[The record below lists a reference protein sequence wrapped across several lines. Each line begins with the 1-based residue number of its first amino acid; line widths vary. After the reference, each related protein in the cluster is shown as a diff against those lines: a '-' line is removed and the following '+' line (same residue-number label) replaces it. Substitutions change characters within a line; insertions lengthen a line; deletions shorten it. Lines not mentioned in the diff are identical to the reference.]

1 MSEDLETTLRRMT
14 ETKVNRRG
22 FLYAAGLTGAA
33 AAIAAC
39 RPGSSSVRGRLDRR
53 PAPLPPRATSRARP
67 RAPPRRTAS
76 RRPATSK
83 KSCSCTTGASTSRS
97 ANIEA
102 FKAKYGITK
111 FQYDIYDSNDV
122 LLAKLQGGATGYD
135 IASPTA
141 EYVPGMVE
149 QGFVQKLDK
158 SRLPNLANID
168 PKFKG
173 LWWDPNDEY
182 QIPKDFGTTG
192 VLYRTTMIPSVPKSW
207 KDFFELVK
215 GPASGKTVFVDS
227 MGDVFV
233 FPLKMLGFSAN
244 SVEKAELDQARTVL
258 LDVAPHLLALDS
270 NKYGEKMA
278 NGEAALV
285 AGVDRRPDPGHGGH
299 AGQGLRRPVR
309 GLDLLARHVGAAR
322 RRAASQRRVCLPRL
336 HPDPGDPGRGDQ
348 LQQLRHAERQGQAA
362 GRSRRS
368 WPTRRSSRPK
378 RRSRCSKGPRTP
390 RPTRSAP
397 TSGKSSSRSSAA
409 ERTARPD
416 RRPWR
421 HRPAG

>member
-1 MSEDLETTLRRMT
+1 MSEDLETTLRRMS

-39 RPGSSSVRGRLDRR
+39 TTGSSS
-53 PAPLPPRATSRARP
+53 S
-67 RAPPRRTAS
+67 S
-76 RRPATSK
+76 PATS
-83 KSCSCTTGASTSRS
+83 TGASAAPS
-97 ANIEA
+97 ASDIASAAPSAAADSFPPAGDIEKELFMYNWSEYISLDNIEA

-192 VLYRTTMIPSVPKSW
+192 VLYRTTMIPTVPKSW
-207 KDFFELVK
+207 KDFLELIK

-244 SVEKAELDQARTVL
+244 SVEKAELDQAREVL
-258 LDVAPHLLALDS
+258 LEVAPHLLALDS

-278 NGEAALV
+278 SGEAAMSLGWT
-285 AGVDRRPDPGHGGH
+285 GVLTQDMADTPDKGYVVPSEGSIFW
-299 AGQGLRRPVR
+299 
-309 GLDLLARHVGAAR
+309 LDTWVLLADAPHPNAAY
-322 RRAASQRRVCLPRL
+322 AFLDFIHTPEIQAEETNYNNYGTPNDKAKPLVDPKVLADPAVFPPEEVFALLEGSKDTSASTQRTDIWEEFKQKL
-336 HPDPGDPGRGDQ
+336 GG
-348 LQQLRHAERQGQAA
+348 
-362 GRSRRS
+362 
-368 WPTRRSSRPK
+368 
-378 RRSRCSKGPRTP
+378 
-390 RPTRSAP
+390 
-397 TSGKSSSRSSAA
+397 
-409 ERTARPD
+409 
-416 RRPWR
+416 
-421 HRPAG
+421 

>member
-39 RPGSSSVRGRLDRR
+39 GPGGGSSPSAAASSAASAA
-53 PAPLPPRATSRARP
+53 PAASDVPSAAASAAAADSFPPAGDIEKELFMYNWSEYISP
-67 RAPPRRTAS
+67 
-76 RRPATSK
+76 
-83 KSCSCTTGASTSRS
+83 

-102 FKAKYGITK
+102 YKAKYGITK
-111 FQYDIYDSNDV
+111 FQYDVYDSNDV

-207 KDFFELVK
+207 KDFYDLVK
-215 GPASGKTVFVDS
+215 GPASGKTVMVDS

-278 NGEAALV
+278 KGEAALSLGWT
-285 AGVDRRPDPGHGGH
+285 GVLTQDMADTPDKGYVVPSEGSIFW
-299 AGQGLRRPVR
+299 
-309 GLDLLARHVGAAR
+309 LDTWVLLADAPHPNAAY
-322 RRAASQRRVCLPRL
+322 AWLDFIHDPAIQAEETNYNNYGTPNDKAKPLVDPKVLADPAVFPPEETFALLEGSKDTSASTQRTDIWEEFKQKL
-336 HPDPGDPGRGDQ
+336 GG
-348 LQQLRHAERQGQAA
+348 
-362 GRSRRS
+362 
-368 WPTRRSSRPK
+368 
-378 RRSRCSKGPRTP
+378 
-390 RPTRSAP
+390 
-397 TSGKSSSRSSAA
+397 
-409 ERTARPD
+409 
-416 RRPWR
+416 
-421 HRPAG
+421 

>member
-1 MSEDLETTLRRMT
+1 MYNWSE
-14 ETKVNRRG
+14 
-22 FLYAAGLTGAA
+22 Y
-33 AAIAAC
+33 I
-39 RPGSSSVRGRLDRR
+39 SLD
-53 PAPLPPRATSRARP
+53 
-67 RAPPRRTAS
+67 
-76 RRPATSK
+76 
-83 KSCSCTTGASTSRS
+83 
-97 ANIEA
+97 NIEA
-102 FKAKYGITK
+102 YKAKYGITK

-192 VLYRTTMIPSVPKSW
+192 VLYRTTMIPTPPKSW
-207 KDFFELVK
+207 KDFVELIK

-244 SVEKAELDQARTVL
+244 SIVKEELDQARTVL

-278 NGEAALV
+278 NGEAAL
-285 AGVDRRPDPGHGGH
+285 ALGLDRRPDPGHGGH

-309 GLDLLARHVGAAR
+309 RLDLLARHVGPAR
-322 RRAASQRRVCLPRL
+322 RRATPERGLRLPRL
-336 HPDPGDPGRGDQ
+336 HPHPGDPGRGDE
-348 LQQLRHAERQGQAA
+348 LQQLRHAERGGQAA
-362 GRSRRS
+362 GR
-368 WPTRRSSRPK
+368 PGGPGRPG
-378 RRSRCSKGPRTP
+378 RLP
-390 RPTRSAP
+390 
-397 TSGKSSSRSSAA
+397 
-409 ERTARPD
+409 AR
-416 RRPWR
+416 
-421 HRPAG
+421 